1 MKSLIYDM
9 SIFKP
14 YDIRGIYPNEINE
27 KIAYKIAKACARYFK
42 GNNALI
48 GGDGRISTPLLKKGI
63 IDGLL
68 EEGVNVY
75 DLGTISTST
84 FNFIISS
91 GNFDFGLQ
99 VTASHNPKEFNG
111 IKIYDKIGNCIGIGM
126 GLEKIEEIFKTI
138 NVEDVKRNG
147 KLIDASEMKN
157 LHKKFLEDF
166 IESFDKRICIDYS
179 NGCGSIVFSDVIKNR
194 INAIE
199 INKEIDGN
207 FPSHPPE
214 PTEEN
219 LKKLSELVKENN
231 CSLGIAFDGDADRI
245 VFLDEN
251 GKLIRGDRILYIF
264 SKFLKPKKVVYEV
277 SFPPLFRNMLEKLGI
292 KYVESKVGRVYI
304 INEMRKENADIGGE
318 ISSHFYFKATN
329 FMEDAFYAF
338 VLMIKILKKEEKR
351 ISELLEEYTEFPHEN
366 FKINVPEDKKYH
378 IVEKLKE
385 EVSKEFETITID
397 GVKVILDD
405 KNWFLIRA
413 SNTEPV
419 IRVYVEGE
427 SKEKLDEN
435 KKIVE
440 NFIKKF
446 I

>member
-1 MKSLIYDM
+1 MKTLIYDM
-9 SIFKP
+9 SIFKA

-27 KIAYKIAKACARYFK
+27 KIAYKIARACARYFK

-48 GGDGRISTPLLKKGI
+48 GGDGRISTPTLKKGL

-68 EEGVNVY
+68 EEGVDVY
-75 DLGTISTST
+75 DLGIISTST
-84 FNFIISS
+84 FNFIISR

-111 IKIYDKIGNCIGIGM
+111 IKVYDGLGNTIGIDF
-126 GLEKIEEIFKTI
+126 GLKKIEEIFNAMNIDNK
-138 NVEDVKRNG
+138 EKDG
-147 KLIDASEMKN
+147 KYIDASEMKN
-157 LHKKFLEDF
+157 LHKEFLEDF
-166 IESFDKRICIDYS
+166 IESFDQKICIDYS

-194 INAIE
+194 IKAIE
-199 INKEIDGN
+199 INKDIDGN
-207 FPSHPPE
+207 FPAHPPE

-245 VFLDEN
+245 AFLDEN

-277 SFPPLFRNMLEKLGI
+277 SFPPLFKSMIEKLGI

-318 ISSHFYFKATN
+318 VSSHFYFKATN

-338 VLMIKILKKEEKR
+338 ALMIKILKKENKK
-351 ISELLEEYTEFPHEN
+351 ISELLEEYPEFPHES
-366 FKINVPEDKKYH
+366 FKISVPEDKKYH

-385 EVSKEFETITID
+385 EISKEFETITID

-427 SKEKLDEN
+427 SKEKLDKN
-435 KKIVE
+435 KEIVY

>member
-1 MKSLIYDM
+1 MG
-9 SIFKP
+9 IFKP

-27 KIAYKIAKACARYFK
+27 KIAYKIAKACARYFN

-75 DLGTISTST
+75 DLGIISTST
-84 FNFIISS
+84 FNFIISR

-99 VTASHNPKEFNG
+99 ITASHNPKEFNG
-111 IKIYDKIGNCIGIGM
+111 IKVYDGLGNTIGIDF
-126 GLEKIEEIFKTI
+126 GLKKIEEIFNAMNIDNK
-138 NVEDVKRNG
+138 KKNG
-147 KLIDASEMKN
+147 KYIDASEMKN

-166 IESFDKRICIDYS
+166 IESFDQKICIDYS

-207 FPSHPPE
+207 FPAHPPE

-264 SKFLKPKKVVYEV
+264 SKFIKPKKVVYEV
-277 SFPPLFRNMLEKLGI
+277 S
-292 KYVESKVGRVYI
+292 
-304 INEMRKENADIGGE
+304 
-318 ISSHFYFKATN
+318 
-329 FMEDAFYAF
+329 
-338 VLMIKILKKEEKR
+338 
-351 ISELLEEYTEFPHEN
+351 
-366 FKINVPEDKKYH
+366 
-378 IVEKLKE
+378 
-385 EVSKEFETITID
+385 
-397 GVKVILDD
+397 
-405 KNWFLIRA
+405 
-413 SNTEPV
+413 
-419 IRVYVEGE
+419 
-427 SKEKLDEN
+427 
-435 KKIVE
+435 
-440 NFIKKF
+440 
-446 I
+446 

>member
-1 MKSLIYDM
+1 
-9 SIFKP
+9 
-14 YDIRGIYPNEINE
+14 
-27 KIAYKIAKACARYFK
+27 
-42 GNNALI
+42 
-48 GGDGRISTPLLKKGI
+48 
-63 IDGLL
+63 
-68 EEGVNVY
+68 
-75 DLGTISTST
+75 
-84 FNFIISS
+84 
-91 GNFDFGLQ
+91 
-99 VTASHNPKEFNG
+99 
-111 IKIYDKIGNCIGIGM
+111 M
-126 GLEKIEEIFKTI
+126 GLEKIEEIFNAI
-138 NVEDVKRNG
+138 NIENGNKSG

-179 NGCGSIVFSDVIKNR
+179 NGCGSVVFSDVIKNR

-219 LKKLSELVKENN
+219 LKKLSELIKKNN

-245 VFLDEN
+245 VFLDEK

-264 SKFLKPKKVVYEV
+264 SKFLRPKKVVYEV

-292 KYVESKVGRVYI
+292 RHVESKVGRVYI

-318 ISSHFYFKATN
+318 TSSHFYFKATN
-329 FMEDAFYAF
+329 FVEDAFYAF
-338 VLMIKILKKEEKR
+338 ALMIKILKKEEKT
-351 ISELLEEYTEFPHEN
+351 ISELLEEYPELPHES
-366 FKINVPEDKKYH
+366 FKISVPEDKKYH

-385 EVSKEFETITID
+385 EISKEFETITID

-427 SKEKLDEN
+427 SKEKLDKN

>member
-1 MKSLIYDM
+1 MKILIYDM
-9 SIFKP
+9 SIFKA

-27 KIAYKIAKACARYFK
+27 KIAYKIARACARYFK
-42 GNNALI
+42 GNNALV
-48 GGDGRISTPLLKKGI
+48 GGDGRISTPTLKKGL

-91 GNFDFGLQ
+91 GNFDFGLH

-111 IKIYDKIGNCIGIGM
+111 IKIYDNTGNFIGLGM
-126 GLEKIEEIFKTI
+126 GLEKIEEIFNAI
-138 NVEDVKRNG
+138 NIENGNKSG

-179 NGCGSIVFSDVIKNR
+179 NGCGSVVFSDVIKNR

-219 LKKLSELVKENN
+219 LKKLSELIKKNN

-245 VFLDEN
+245 VFLDEK

-264 SKFLKPKKVVYEV
+264 SKFLRPKKVVYEV

-292 KYVESKVGRVYI
+292 RHVESKVGRVYI

-318 ISSHFYFKATN
+318 TSSHFYFKATN
-329 FMEDAFYAF
+329 FVEDAFYAF
-338 VLMIKILKKEEKR
+338 ALMIKILKKEEKT
-351 ISELLEEYTEFPHEN
+351 ISELLEEYPELPHES
-366 FKINVPEDKKYH
+366 FKISVPEDKKYH

-385 EVSKEFETITID
+385 EISKEFETITID

-427 SKEKLDEN
+427 SKEKLDKN